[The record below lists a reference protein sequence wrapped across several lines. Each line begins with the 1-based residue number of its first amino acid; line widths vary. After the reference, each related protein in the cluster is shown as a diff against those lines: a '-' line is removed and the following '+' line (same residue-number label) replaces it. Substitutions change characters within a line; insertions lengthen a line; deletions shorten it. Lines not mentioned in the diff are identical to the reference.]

1 MTTALVYHPRYLDHF
16 ASPLGQTPYNPK
28 AQGNHHP
35 ERPQRLQAIIDK
47 LQASPLW
54 AQLCH
59 LTPTPASLEQVQAVH
74 DPVYVRRLRA
84 ACAGGLVHL
93 DNDTYIN
100 RDSFDIALLAA
111 GGVITAIDAVMAG
124 VTGRLP
130 DGQSGVPG
138 VRNAFC
144 AVRPPGHHAER
155 DRAMGFCLFNNVA
168 IGAAHLL
175 HQYHLE
181 RVAVIDF
188 DVHHGNGT
196 QHLFEHQPEVFF
208 ISIHEHPRSL
218 YPGSGYVHEK
228 GLGRGEGHT
237 LNLPLDPG
245 GDDQTY
251 RRTFLQQVLPALDRF
266 RPQFVL
272 LSAGFDASR
281 DDPLAHMK
289 VTTDGFMWMTRQLK
303 MAAERHAGGRLVS
316 VLEGGYDLRALSE
329 NVLLHVGQLMQPEGH
344 DDLMAMKSGIY

>member
-1 MTTALVYHPRYLDHF
+1 MTTALVYHPRYLEHF
-16 ASPLGQTPYNPK
+16 ASPASLNTPTYNPK
-28 AQGNHHP
+28 AQGAYHP
-35 ERPQRLQAIIDK
+35 ERPDRLRAIIEK

-54 AQLCH
+54 GQLRH
-59 LTPTPASLEQVQAVH
+59 LTPTPATIEQVQVVH
-74 DPVYVRRLRA
+74 DPMYVRRLRA

-93 DNDTYIN
+93 DSDTYIN

-111 GGVITAIDAVMAG
+111 GGVIAAIDAVMIG
-124 VTGRLP
+124 VAGRLP
-130 DGQSGVPG
+130 DGQHG

-144 AVRPPGHHAER
+144 ALRPPGHHAER
-155 DRAMGFCLFNNVA
+155 DRAMGFCLLNNVA

-175 HQYHLE
+175 QHYHHE
-181 RVAVIDF
+181 RVAIVDF

-208 ISIHEHPRSL
+208 ISIHQHPRSL

-251 RRTFLQQVLPALDRF
+251 RRAFLQQVLPALDQF

-303 MAAERHAGGRLVS
+303 MVAERHAAGRLVS

-344 DDLMAMKSGIY
+344 DDIMAMKAGVY